1 MNIDME
7 LFINFLAVCSFAL
20 LFLFCAKNNEKQP
33 NNINYYIGIASVLC
47 IIVLT
52 ANFVLTIIEQL
63 C

>member
-1 MNIDME
+1 MI
-7 LFINFLAVCSFAL
+7 LLYNFLAVLFFAL

-33 NNINYYIGIASVLC
+33 SNLNYYIGISSVLS

-52 ANFVLTIIEQL
+52 ANFILTIIEQL

>member
-1 MNIDME
+1 ME
-7 LFINFLAVCSFAL
+7 LFINFLAVCFFAL
-20 LFLFCAKNNEKQP
+20 LFLFCTKNNEKQL
-33 NNINYYIGIASVLC
+33 NNLNYYIGISSVLF

>member
-1 MNIDME
+1 ME
-7 LFINFLAVCSFAL
+7 VLTHLIAVCFFVL

-33 NNINYYIGIASVLC
+33 NNLNYYVGIASVLFVL
-47 IIVLT
+47 ILT

>member
-1 MNIDME
+1 MI
-7 LFINFLAVCSFAL
+7 LILIFSVL

-33 NNINYYIGIASVLC
+33 NNLNYYIGISSVLFV
-47 IIVLT
+47 IVLT

>member
-1 MNIDME
+1 ME
-7 LFINFLAVCSFAL
+7 LFINFLVVCFFVL

-33 NNINYYIGIASVLC
+33 NNLNYYIGIASVLFVL
-47 IIVLT
+47 ILT

>member
-1 MNIDME
+1 ME
-7 LFINFLAVCSFAL
+7 LFINFLAVCFFVF

-33 NNINYYIGIASVLC
+33 NNLNYYVGIASVLFVL
-47 IIVLT
+47 ILT